1 MTEVQHIRSNI
12 RLSGREI
19 GERFIRAVEVME
31 KSYSPGPSK
40 GASAWVQFPYTQ
52 ADKNGWGTERLEAE
66 RRSFWNSLNNSPK
79 PWEISEAEKTLDW
92 LRFVSDESERQCLT
106 GWARCMALGEV
117 FKDLCKEMSIHPETG
132 RAGKSGR
139 SFEFCSHSTV
149 RRCCITI
156 LTRMRCCLIP
166 LIWAIKAPRWPTT
179 R

>member
-31 KSYSPGPSK
+31 KSYSAGPSK

-79 PWEISEAEKTLDW
+79 PWRLAKPKRRW
-92 LRFVSDESERQCLT
+92 T
-106 GWARCMALGEV
+106 G
-117 FKDLCKEMSIHPETG
+117 
-132 RAGKSGR
+132 SGLSR
-139 SFEFCSHSTV
+139 T
-149 RRCCITI
+149 
-156 LTRMRCCLIP
+156 
-166 LIWAIKAPRWPTT
+166 KASGNA
-179 R
+179 